1 MQRHLGPLRFGPFE
15 ADPRTGE
22 LRKNNYRIKLNAQSF
37 QLLLLLIRR
46 PGELVTREEIRL
58 ALWPHETVV
67 EWEHS
72 INTAIKRIRAALND
86 STANPRFIETL
97 PRRGYRFLAEV
108 EQSAVPASVDTPE
121 PPATSGS
128 VPTEEWSHPVG
139 RTISH
144 YRILNELG
152 KGGMGIVYKAED
164 LLLGRSAALKF
175 LPFER
180 QSDPQAIGRFQGE
193 ARMASALNHPN
204 ICTIYEIEMHEDGAF
219 IAMELLEGESL
230 RERLDG
236 PRGPLSTSAL
246 VDLATPVATAL
257 QAAHEHGIVHRDIKP
272 GNIFLCRRGDIKV
285 LDFGLAKVVSRQLA
299 GATAG
304 SGPDHH
310 HRDSGNLTG
319 SGLTPGT
326 FAYMSPEQVRAEEL
340 DGRSDLYSLGVV
352 LFEIVAGRLPGVE
365 GIRSLPSAAIRRHP
379 RKFWEILSRL
389 LEADRALRYQT
400 AGDVASDLKRLK
412 RDSDSGTNT
421 ARPLPS
427 VWRNSVLLTVASALA
442 IGLALL
448 AWYTLR
454 RRPAAAR
461 EQITFTRITRTGRA
475 SHPAISPDGRYV
487 AFVTGESGAQG
498 INLRQLGAD
507 SEIQI
512 VPPGRGSIRS
522 LAFSSEANFLYF
534 VRTGGRAEENGL
546 FKVPALGGIAS
557 RLSADVDREFSLS
570 RNDRWVAYSH
580 LGAGGARWDLTVLDL
595 ATGKSRVVGTR
606 SHPNVYEATP
616 AWSPDSRLLAV
627 GICSGK
633 SCGLAVIDVQSGQL
647 RPLGPQDYNGTG
659 SVAWLP
665 GQQALAALISP
676 HANSMHQLFRVTYPE
691 GSVSSITNDLND
703 YEGLSLSADASALS
717 TSVHQRYS
725 HLWISDLFSGHLG
738 NPVQV
743 SFGSDAVFDG
753 AYGLDWAG
761 NGRIVYTTPEN
772 DGWNLRAIAKTGVS
786 RPIPSGSGYHAE
798 PAVCPDGHTVL
809 YEADLSGQYNLWKTD
824 LITGRTDRLTN
835 WAHVDEWPSCA
846 PDSSFAVFE
855 SGAGGQAHIWK
866 VGLNGADHPG
876 KGPTAL
882 QLSPLALR
890 GPSLS
895 PAGDSIAAITAD
907 EDATPELFI
916 LNAHSGKLIRTIPLP
931 SIGRLQNYFLH
942 WTANGASVVYSW
954 YSSGVSNLWAQPE
967 AGGPPRALTSFRS
980 GLIWDFAFSR
990 DGKQAA
996 LARGDDTTDL
1006 VLIRNFR

>member
-1 MQRHLGPLRFGPFE
+1 MEKHPGPLRFGPFE
-15 ADPRTGE
+15 ANPRTGE

-37 QLLLLLIRR
+37 QLLLLLVRR

-86 STANPRFIETL
+86 SLASPRFIETL

-108 EQSAVPASVDTPE
+108 EQSAAPARAETPE
-121 PPATSGS
+121 PPAASHPAT
-128 VPTEEWSHPVG
+128 PDEWSHPVG

-144 YRILNELG
+144 YRILGELG
-152 KGGMGIVYKAED
+152 KGGMGVVYKAED
-164 LLLGRSAALKF
+164 LLLGRPAALKF
-175 LPFER
+175 LPLER
-180 QSDPQAIGRFQGE
+180 QSDPQAMGRFQGE

-204 ICTIYEIEMHEDGAF
+204 ICTIYEIEMHQDGAF

-236 PRGPLSTSAL
+236 PRGPLCTSAL

-299 GATAG
+299 GTAAG
-304 SGPDHH
+304 AGPDHH
-310 HRDSGNLTG
+310 DSHPAHATS

-326 FAYMSPEQVRAEEL
+326 FAYMSPEQVRADEL

-352 LFEIVAGRLPGVE
+352 LFEMVAGQLPGAG
-365 GIRSLPSAAIRRHP
+365 GIRWLPSAVIRRHP
-379 RKFWEILSRL
+379 QKFWEILSRL

-400 AGDVASDLKRLK
+400 AADLASDLKRLK
-412 RDSDSGTNT
+412 RDADSGANR
-421 ARPLPS
+421 AHAMPP
-427 VWRNSVLLTVASALA
+427 VWRKSVPLTVASTLA
-442 IGLALL
+442 MGLVLL

-454 RRPAAAR
+454 RRPAEGPER
-461 EQITFTRITRTGRA
+461 VDFTRITRTGRA
-475 SHPAISPDGRYV
+475 SRPAISPDGRYV
-487 AFVTGESGAQG
+487 AFVAGESGAQG
-498 INLRQLGAD
+498 IQLRQLGAD

-512 VPPGRGSIRS
+512 VPPGRGRIRN

-534 VRTGGRAEENGL
+534 VRTGARPEENGL
-546 FKVPALGGIAS
+546 FKVPALGGISS
-557 RLSADVDREFSLS
+557 RLSADVDREFSIS
-570 RNDRWVAYSH
+570 RDDRWVAYLH
-580 LGAGGARWDLTVLDL
+580 LGPGGARWDLTVLDL
-595 ATGKSRVVGTR
+595 ASGKSRVVGTR
-606 SHPNVYEATP
+606 NHPNIYEGTS

-633 SCGLAVIDVQSGQL
+633 SCGLAVIDVKSGQL
-647 RPLGPQDYNGTG
+647 RPLGPQDYNGTE
-659 SVAWLP
+659 SLAWLP
-665 GQQALAALISP
+665 GQHALAAIISL
-676 HANSMHQLFRVTYPE
+676 HANSMLQLFRVTYPE
-691 GSVSSITNDLND
+691 GSVSPITNDLND

-725 HLWISDLFSGHLG
+725 HLWVSDLLSGHLG

-743 SFGSDAVFDG
+743 SFGSDAAFDG
-753 AYGLDWAG
+753 AYGLDWAS
-761 NGRIVYTTPEN
+761 NGGIVYTTLEN
-772 DGWNLRAIAKTGVS
+772 DGWNLREIAKTGVT

-798 PAVCPDGHTVL
+798 PAVCPDGRTVL

-855 SGAGGQAHIWK
+855 SEAGGHAHIWK
-866 VGLNGADHPG
+866 VGFNGSDQAG
-876 KGPTAL
+876 KGPAPF
-882 QLSPLALR
+882 QLSTLAAR

-895 PAGDSIAAITAD
+895 PDGDWIAAMTPD
-907 EDATPELFI
+907 EDATPKLFI
-916 LNAHSGKLIRTIPLP
+916 IDAHSGKLMRTLPLP
-931 SIGRLQNYFLH
+931 STGRLQNYFLH

-967 AGGPPRALTSFRS
+967 AGGPPHALTSFKS